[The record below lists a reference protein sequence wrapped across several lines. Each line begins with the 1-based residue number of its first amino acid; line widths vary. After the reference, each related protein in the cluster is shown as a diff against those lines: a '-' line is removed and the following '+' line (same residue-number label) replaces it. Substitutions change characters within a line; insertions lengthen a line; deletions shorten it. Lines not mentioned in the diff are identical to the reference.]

1 MVSSLEVDNTK
12 AIALP
17 ILFIIALL
25 VAVFIT
31 RKTLADA
38 FPKAKSEL
46 RFGILFFGGLINVV
60 AAVFL
65 FPTAGWQ
72 YGIVS
77 ALFAYC
83 FALACAPGTM
93 ERRGRALFYATASWY
108 AIMLGIPS
116 KWSSGI
122 VSSISN
128 CKKWFPVKTDMC
140 SDSFISFAVF
150 CAICQLIVFFF
161 MLLVLMSFA
170 FDQEIEDARKAE
182 AKNTRNEYAVP
193 LAGNNGTNTSAVNTE
208 NGSKLASPRPDIYAP
223 KQ

>member
-1 MVSSLEVDNTK
+1 MVSSMEVDNTK

-17 ILFIIALL
+17 IFFIVTLL

-38 FPKAKSEL
+38 FPRAKSEL
-46 RFGILFFGGLINVV
+46 RFGILFFGGLIN
-60 AAVFL
+60 ACASIFL

-77 ALFAYC
+77 ALFAYM
-83 FALACAPGTM
+83 FALSCAPGIM
-93 ERRGRALFYATASWY
+93 EKRARVIFYATASWY

-116 KWSSGI
+116 QWSSGI
-122 VSSISN
+122 VASISN
-128 CKKWFPVKTDMC
+128 CNKWFKVKTDMC
-140 SDSFISFAVF
+140 SDSFVSFAVF

-161 MLLVLMSFA
+161 MLLVLMSFS

-182 AKNTRNEYAVP
+182 AKSTTRHEQAVP
-193 LAGNNGTNTSAVNTE
+193 LSANGAATDHVKP
-208 NGSKLASPRPDIYAP
+208 GASPRGDINIYAP
-223 KQ
+223 K